1 MTKIISLFEESK
13 IFKPGEILIHEGEV
27 NRDLF
32 ILANGVLEVTVKNE
46 LSPVV
51 VGEINSP
58 EILGE
63 LSFLNGTP
71 RTATVTAKTE
81 VEVFVCSYEKVKH
94 DISDIPAWFKLILRT
109 FTSRMRSC
117 DEKIKEYD
125 HKIRDLENEIK
136 RYKKSCPD

>member
-1 MTKIISLFEESK
+1 MTNIISLFEESK
-13 IFKPGEILIHEGEV
+13 TFKPGEVLIHEGED
-27 NRDLF
+27 NRDLY
-32 ILANGVLEVTVKNE
+32 ILSSGVIEVTVKNE

-71 RTATVTAKTE
+71 RTATVTAKTD
-81 VEVFVCSYEKVKH
+81 VEVFILSYEKVKQ
-94 DISDIPAWFKLILRT
+94 DISDIPAWFKLILLA
-109 FTSRMRSC
+109 FTSRMKSC

-125 HKIRDLENEIK
+125 HMIRDLKNELK
-136 RYKKSCPD
+136 KYKKS

>member
-1 MTKIISLFEESK
+1 MTTIISMFEESK
-13 IFKPGEILIHEGEV
+13 TFKPGEVLIHEGED
-27 NRDLF
+27 NRDLY
-32 ILANGVLEVTVKNE
+32 ILSNGVIEVTVKNE

-51 VGEINSP
+51 VSEINAP

-71 RTATVTAKTE
+71 RTATVTAKTD
-81 VEVFVCSYEKVKH
+81 VEVFILSYEKVKQ

-125 HKIRDLENEIK
+125 HKIRDLETELK
-136 RYKKSCPD
+136 KYKKS

>member
-1 MTKIISLFEESK
+1 MTNIISLFEESK
-13 IFKPGEILIHEGEV
+13 TFKPGEVLIHEGED
-27 NRDLF
+27 NRDLY
-32 ILANGVLEVTVKNE
+32 ILSSGVIEVTVKNE

-71 RTATVTAKTE
+71 RTATVTAKTD
-81 VEVFVCSYEKVKH
+81 VEVFLLSYEKVKQ
-94 DISDIPAWFKLILRT
+94 DISDIPAWFKLILLA
-109 FTSRMRSC
+109 FTSRMKSC

-125 HKIRDLENEIK
+125 HMIRDLKNELK
-136 RYKKSCPD
+136 KYKKS

>member
-1 MTKIISLFEESK
+1 MTNIISLFEESK
-13 IFKPGEILIHEGEV
+13 TFKSGEVLIHEGED
-27 NRDLF
+27 NRDLY
-32 ILANGVLEVTVKNE
+32 ILSDGVIEVSVKNE

-51 VGEINSP
+51 VSEVHSP

-71 RTATVTAKTE
+71 RTATVTAKTD
-81 VEVFVCSYEKVKH
+81 VEVFILSYEKVKQ

-109 FTSRMRSC
+109 FTSRMKSC

-125 HKIRDLENEIK
+125 HKIRDLENEL
-136 RYKKSCPD
+136 KKYNKS